1 MQFRQ
6 FVVSSSSKY
15 SLWMT
20 DLMEQGECLAYETSS
35 WDEKSR
41 IVFVNYLIDV
51 LVDLFD

>member
-6 FVVSSSSKY
+6 FVVSSSKY
-15 SLWMT
+15 SLWMM

-35 WDEKSR
+35 WDESR